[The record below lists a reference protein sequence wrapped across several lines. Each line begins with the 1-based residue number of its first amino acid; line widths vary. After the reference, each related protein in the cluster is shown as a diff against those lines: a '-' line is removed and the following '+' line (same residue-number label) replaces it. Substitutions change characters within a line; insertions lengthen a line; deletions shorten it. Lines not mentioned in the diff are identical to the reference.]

1 MKKSRLIIGL
11 IAAIFVGGK
20 ASAQVFNGSLNSSPP
35 CPPGTSNSL
44 PVQSFVISHPP
55 IPPPPPP
62 YSPSV
67 LAFYFE
73 YYWEHPEQK
82 ADWNN
87 GVYLLGDNYNQYVRG
102 TAIPEPSVTASVL
115 GAAVLAGA
123 MVVRRTRKIAGK
135 SEPA

>member
-1 MKKSRLIIGL
+1 MKKSRLIL
-11 IAAIFVGGK
+11 SLVAAIFAGGK
-20 ASAQVFNGSLNSSPP
+20 ASAQVFNGSLNVSPP
-35 CPPGTSNSL
+35 SSL
-44 PVQSFVISHPP
+44 GSSSFLSAQSFVISRPP

-67 LAFYFE
+67 LSFYFE

-87 GVYLLGDNYNQYVRG
+87 GVYLLGDNYNQYI
-102 TAIPEPSVTASVL
+102 ASIPEPSVTASVI

-123 MVVRRTRKIAGK
+123 VVVRRGRKSVGK
-135 SEPA
+135 NEPV

>member
-11 IAAIFVGGK
+11 VAAIFVGGK
-20 ASAQVFNGSLNSSPP
+20 VSAQVFNGSLNVPP
-35 CPPGTSNSL
+35 PDFPGLL
-44 PVQSFVISHPP
+44 PVQSFGISNPP

-67 LAFYFE
+67 LSFYFE

-87 GVYLLGDNYNQYVRG
+87 GVYLLGDNYNQYIR
-102 TAIPEPSVTASVL
+102 AASIPEPSVAASVL

-123 MVVRRTRKIAGK
+123 MIVRRTRKVAGK